1 MLRGVLSLSLKR
13 VLKTLEGFGLSRVDA
28 KMYVY
33 LAKMGPQYAS
43 ELAEALKITKQQLYP
58 SIKCLRDKGI
68 IAASI
73 GQPPLFCAVAFEKA
87 LEILIKAKVE
97 QAKAIKETKKELLSS
112 WRSINWQDNT

>member
-1 MLRGVLSLSLKR
+1 MFRGALSLSLER
-13 VLKTLEGFGLSRVDA
+13 VLKTLEGLGLSRVDA

-33 LAKMGPQYAS
+33 LAKMGPQNAS
-43 ELAEALKITKQQLYP
+43 ELAEALKITKQQLHP
-58 SIKCLRDKGI
+58 SIKNLRYKGI
-68 IAASI
+68 VAASS

-112 WRSINWQDNT
+112 WRSLNWKDNT